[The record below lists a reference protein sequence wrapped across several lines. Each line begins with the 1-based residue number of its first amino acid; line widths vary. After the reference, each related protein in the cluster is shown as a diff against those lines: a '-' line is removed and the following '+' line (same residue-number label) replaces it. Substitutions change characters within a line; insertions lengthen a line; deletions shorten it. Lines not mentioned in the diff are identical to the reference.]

1 MSSDKISTSALA
13 KQGEI
18 PVQQLFSV
26 LKDYGWIR
34 KVDDGWAL
42 TTKGEFEGGSYLSSK
57 RYGRYIVWPQDLLE
71 HQLFKAMESN
81 KLLSATALGR
91 PEGFSGRELNRLFV
105 ELGWLKP
112 SPRGWELTATG
123 SALGGQV
130 FENQQSSLSYV
141 LWPEDIRERE
151 AFIRLIQ
158 ECKIEPQA
166 TDDLFGDKSSCWTA
180 IDGVACKSREHCCIA
195 QWLYLAGV
203 RYSIYRPLPVDELQV
218 SDFYLPDSAVCLEF
232 WAASEHS
239 DAISARMRR
248 AEICKELNLSVLD
261 IHPDDMPSLDDY
273 LSRHLQQLGVVFY

>member
-1 MSSDKISTSALA
+1 MSPDKLSTSALA

-34 KVDDGWAL
+34 KVDEGWVL
-42 TTKGEFEGGSYLSSK
+42 TSKGEFEGGSYLTSK
-57 RYGRYIVWPQDLLE
+57 RYGRYIVWPQNLLD

-81 KLLSATALGR
+81 KLLSATAMGR
-91 PEGFSGRELNRLFV
+91 SEGLNGRQLNRIFV

-112 SPRGWELTATG
+112 SPRGWELTAAG
-123 SALGGQV
+123 SSLGGQL

-141 LWPEDIRERE
+141 LWPEDIRGRD
-151 AFIRLIQ
+151 AFVRLLQACRID
-158 ECKIEPQA
+158 EQA
-166 TDDLFGDKSSCWTA
+166 TDDLFENKTPGWISL
-180 IDGVACKSREHCCIA
+180 DGVACKCYEHCHIA

-218 SDFYLPDSAVCLEF
+218 SDFYLPDSGVRLEY
-232 WAASEHS
+232 WGSGEHS

-248 AEICKELNLSVLD
+248 AEICKDLDIAVLD
-261 IHPDDMPSLDDY
+261 IHPEDIATLDDY
-273 LSRHLQQLGVVFY
+273 LSRHLQPLGVEFY

>member
-1 MSSDKISTSALA
+1 MSSDKLSTSALA

-34 KVDDGWAL
+34 KVDEGWAL
-42 TTKGEFEGGSYLSSK
+42 TAKGEFEGGSYQSSK
-57 RYGRYIVWPQDLLE
+57 RYGRYIVWPQNLLE
-71 HQLFKAMESN
+71 HQLFRAMESN
-81 KLLSATALGR
+81 KLLSAVALGR
-91 PEGFSGRELNRLFV
+91 SEGFSGRELNRLFV

-123 SALGGQV
+123 SAIGGQV

-151 AFIRLIQ
+151 AFIRLVR

-166 TDDLFGDKSSCWTA
+166 TDDLFAGRASGWTA
-180 IDGVACKSREHCCIA
+180 IDGVTCKSREHCCIA

-203 RYSIYRPLPVDELQV
+203 RYSIYRALPVDEHLV
-218 SDFYLPDSAVCLEF
+218 CDFYLPDSGVCLEF
-232 WAASEHS
+232 WTSGELA

-248 AEICKELNLSVLD
+248 ADVCKQLNLSVLD
-261 IHPDDMPSLDDY
+261 IHPEDMPNLDDY
-273 LSRHLQQLGVVFY
+273 LSRHLQQLGVAFY